1 MVFVS
6 VFYLKRW
13 QFQLRD
19 HSKCLVISV
28 TLNNL
33 LFQSRDKIF
42 AIGTLSILMQASLEE
57 VDLIF

>member
-1 MVFVS
+1 M
-6 VFYLKRW
+6 
-13 QFQLRD
+13 RD

-28 TLNNL
+28 TLNSL

-42 AIGTLSILMQASLEE
+42 AIGTLSILMQVSLGE